1 MSVRVAVA
9 ALCALFV
16 ATSVAAQDLDPR
28 AYARVPIDATFTV
41 AGFAVLHGAVVSDPT
56 APLQDLQATVQS
68 ASVGIGR
75 SFDLFGRTAQAFV
88 GLPYSWGDATARI
101 SGESQ
106 STTRSGLSDM
116 RLRMSVLLRGAPAV
130 SLRDF
135 NTVPRKT
142 IVGTSLTVIAPTGQ
156 NYPTKLINLGS
167 ARWGVRPEVAISRP
181 AGPRW
186 LIDLYAGVWM
196 FTKNGAYFPGSS
208 VRTQAPMG
216 AFQGH
221 ISYTV
226 RPAMWAAFDATYYV
240 GGESSINGVNK
251 NDRQSNSRIGAT
263 LVLPVKKRHSVK
275 FAWSMGAIVRS
286 GADFT
291 AFSVG
296 WQTAWF

>member
-1 MSVRVAVA
+1 MNVRVRVA
-9 ALCALFV
+9 ALCAMLFAAPV
-16 ATSVAAQDLDPR
+16 SAQDLDPR

-75 SFDLFGRTAQAFV
+75 SFDLFGRTAQAFA
-88 GLPYSWGDATARI
+88 GLPYSWGDATALVF
-101 SGESQ
+101 GENQ

-130 SLRDF
+130 TLRDF
-135 NTVPRKT
+135 NKVPRRT
-142 IVGTSLTVIAPTGQ
+142 ILGTSVTVIAPTGQ
-156 NYPTKLINLGS
+156 NYPAKLINLGT
-167 ARWGVRPEVAISRP
+167 ARWGVKPEFAVSRP
-181 AGPRW
+181 VGPRW

-196 FTKNGAYFPGSS
+196 FTKNGAYFPGTS

-240 GGESSINGVNK
+240 GGESSIDGVSK
-251 NDRQSNSRIGAT
+251 HDRQSNARIGAT
-263 LVLPVKKRHSVK
+263 LALPVKKRHSVK
-275 FAWSMGAIVRS
+275 LAWSTGAVVRS

-296 WQTAWF
+296 WQTVWF